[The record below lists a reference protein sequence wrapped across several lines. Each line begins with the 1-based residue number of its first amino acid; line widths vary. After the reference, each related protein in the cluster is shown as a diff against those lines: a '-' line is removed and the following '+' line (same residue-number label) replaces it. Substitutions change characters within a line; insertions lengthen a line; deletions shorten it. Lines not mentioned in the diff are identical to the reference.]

1 MSMESTKERI
11 GMIRI
16 LAVMAVLALGAGQVW
31 GQNTFPSSGNAGIGT
46 TSPAYPLTFGT
57 ANSTISGST
66 GITIQE
72 TGDTYG
78 TASLSMQNRYGVNG
92 AMFQNAGV
100 DLVDFVFKGLSNQ
113 RNIRYENRSASA
125 PAGTTLTV
133 PMFEFGNPASPTMI
147 VADNGMAVLT
157 GTVGIGTAKPC
168 ANAYSPTGCKLS
180 VAGAI
185 QAQLVV
191 VNTGWSDYVFQPGY
205 RLRPLREVNAFI
217 QANHHLPDIPSAAEV
232 KEKGVDLGDMQSKL
246 LAKVEEL
253 TLHMIQAEERSNR
266 LEAQNKELQER
277 LSKLEARPA
286 SAN

>member
-1 MSMESTKERI
+1 MSTESTKERI
-11 GMIRI
+11 GMTRI
-16 LAVMAVLALGAGQVW
+16 LAVTAILALGAVQLRA
-31 GQNTFPSSGNAGIGT
+31 QNTFPSSGNAGIGT

-78 TASLSMQNRYGVNG
+78 TVSLSMQNRFGVNG
-92 AMFQNAGV
+92 ALFQNAGV
-100 DLVDFVFKGLSNQ
+100 DMVDFVFKGLSNQ
-113 RNIRYENRSASA
+113 RNIRYENRSQYA
-125 PAGTTLTV
+125 PAGTLTV

-147 VADNGMAVLT
+147 VSDNGMAVIQ
-157 GTVGIGTAKPC
+157 GTVGIGTTRPC
-168 ANAYSPTGCKLS
+168 ANGYSPTGCKLS

-191 VNTGWSDYVFQPGY
+191 VNTGWSDYVFQPEY

-217 QANHHLPDIPSAAEV
+217 QANRRLPGIPSAAEV
-232 KEKGVDLGDMQSKL
+232 KEKGVDLGDMQAKL

-266 LEAQNKELQER
+266 LEAQNRELQER
-277 LSKLEARPA
+277 ITKLEAGGRRMD
-286 SAN
+286 